1 MRIVDPVAHRTSPVK
16 KTSELVV
23 QTWGHL
29 TQFEL
34 TPIGDKTIDTD
45 DTSTLSK
52 TMSSEKVMK
61 EG

>member
-1 MRIVDPVAHRTSPVK
+1 MRIADPVAHRTSPVR

-34 TPIGDKTIDTD
+34 TPIKEKIVDTD
-45 DTSTLSK
+45 DAFTVSK
-52 TMSSEKVMK
+52 TLSSEKVMK